1 MRALIWFV
9 IMLVSVSLQSTVI
22 PVISLGGVR
31 PDVVLVVVIS
41 AALPRGRE
49 TGLLCGAFG
58 GILQDLLSAGPFG
71 LNTLTKMLLGLL
83 IGFFERKVNQ
93 GNLLLPL
100 VAIAAGTVGATLM
113 SAMFLLFY
121 GFGASILAVL
131 WQMVPTIAYHILLA
145 APVHAAMLWVKRRQA
160 SNLGG

>member
-1 MRALIWFV
+1 MRVLIWFV
-9 IMLVSVSLQSTVI
+9 IMLMSVSLQSTVI
-22 PVISLGGVR
+22 PVISIGGIR
-31 PDVVLVVVIS
+31 PDFVLVVVVS
-41 AALPRGRE
+41 VALTRGKE

-83 IGFFERKVNQ
+83 VGFYERRVNQ

-100 VAIAAGTVGATLM
+100 VAIAAGTVGATVI
-113 SAMFLLFY
+113 SALFLLAY
-121 GFGASILAVL
+121 GFDGSILVL
-131 WQMVPTIAYHILLA
+131 LQMVPTIAYHILLA
-145 APVHAAMLWVKRRQA
+145 APVHAAMLWAKRRQA